1 LASRLSPH
9 WHTSCPCRRR
19 HRRHGAR
26 RKIASA
32 RIETPRAERG
42 KGNRR
47 MLVDGPIVLA
57 VAGVLLLVIARQVMM
72 LRDNQRLMAE
82 LRSFNENLEQ
92 MVARRTEQLA
102 ALNRL
107 SSEVSSSLELE
118 QVLDVAARHAREAL
132 RGDA

>member
-1 LASRLSPH
+1 PLCKTPPPA
-9 WHTSCPCRRR
+9 
-19 HRRHGAR
+19 HGAGLKGRFR
-26 RKIASA
+26 RDRIA
-32 RIETPRAERG
+32 RAERG
-42 KGNRR
+42 GYRR
-47 MLVDGPIVLA
+47 MLVDGPIVLG

-107 SSEVSSSLELE
+107 STEVSSSLEM
-118 QVLDVAARHAREAL
+118 
-132 RGDA
+132 